1 MNLRIMIFYVSDL
14 EMLRVI
20 DVSVHLVFLYLLLIS
35 YLGQLLFSL
44 LCGPLAFTGQVLYW
58 VLIFQSSLFML
69 VWVDLSEDGLSFNV

>member
-1 MNLRIMIFYVSDL
+1 MIFYVSDL

-44 LCGPLAFTGQVLYW
+44 LCGALAFTGQVHYW